1 MSYEFQVYQDNRREY
16 RWRFVAPNGRT
27 MADSSE
33 GYRAKS
39 DCLAAIATIKREAPT
54 ASVKDPITAAAAY
67 SGYSGS
73 R

>member
-1 MSYEFQVYQDNRREY
+1 MSYAFQVFQDTRQEY

-27 MADSSE
+27 MGDSGE
-33 GYRAKS
+33 GYRSKS

-54 ASVKDPITAAAAY
+54 APVKGLTTAAAY
-67 SGYSGS
+67 SGW